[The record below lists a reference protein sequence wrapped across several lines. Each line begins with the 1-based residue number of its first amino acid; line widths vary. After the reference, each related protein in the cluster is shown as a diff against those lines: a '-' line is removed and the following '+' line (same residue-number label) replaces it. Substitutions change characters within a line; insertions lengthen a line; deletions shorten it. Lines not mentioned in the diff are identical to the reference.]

1 MVYGGG
7 DAQPCGGSFLV
18 GPEILAARYT
28 HQEII
33 RKYNWIAPIYDLF
46 GVLMESK
53 ARQRALS
60 IAAIQDGEKVLEVA
74 LGTGLNFV
82 EILKRNPNGWVDGID
97 VSMKMVEKAKKRIY
111 KTGRRNYTLY
121 LCDCRH
127 LPFDDGTFDV
137 IMTQYLLDILPVE
150 DFIPILLE
158 FKRVLKHGGR
168 IVLVNMTKGEKRL
181 NQIYEGIYR
190 LKLPLLA
197 GCRGVLAQP
206 FLEKIGFEELKREF
220 VSQLGFPSE
229 VIRGVKGNGLGWNQ
243 EQPSKIIKT
252 LID

>member
-1 MVYGGG
+1 M
-7 DAQPCGGSFLV
+7 DQRSLSMEQ
-18 GPEILAARYT
+18 EILEARYT

-46 GVLMESK
+46 GIFMESK
-53 ARQRALS
+53 ARRRALE
-60 IAAIQDGEKVLEVA
+60 IAAIQNGEKILEVA

-97 VSMKMVEKAKKRIY
+97 VSLKMVEKARRRIC
-111 KTGRRNYTLY
+111 KTGQKNYNLY

-137 IMTQYLLDILPVE
+137 ITNQYLLDILPVE

-158 FKRVLKHGGR
+158 FWRVLKGGGR
-168 IVLVNMTKGEKRL
+168 IVLVNMTKGERWL
-181 NQIYEGIYR
+181 NQIYEGIYK
-190 LKLPLLA
+190 LKPPLLA
-197 GCRGVLAQP
+197 GCRGVMAQP
-206 FLEKIGFEELKREF
+206 FLEKIGFSEFQREF

-229 VIRGVKGNGLGWNQ
+229 VVLGVKKNGLG
-243 EQPSKIIKT
+243 
-252 LID
+252 